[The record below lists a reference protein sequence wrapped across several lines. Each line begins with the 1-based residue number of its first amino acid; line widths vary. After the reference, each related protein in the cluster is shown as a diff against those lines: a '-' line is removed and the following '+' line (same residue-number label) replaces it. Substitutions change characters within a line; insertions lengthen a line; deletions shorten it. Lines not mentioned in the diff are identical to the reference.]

1 MKYSDK
7 QIAAGNSY
15 LNDSESLIIKAV
27 AGSGKTSTLMYLLDL
42 VKKKTLYLAFNKS
55 VQEEV
60 QNKFEKKGFKHAKSM
75 TIHGLGMQTLR
86 TAYNKLDVSN
96 NKNNKRRKQDA

>member
-1 MKYSDK
+1 MEYSDK

-55 VQEEV
+55 VQE
-60 QNKFEKKGFKHAKSM
+60 
-75 TIHGLGMQTLR
+75 
-86 TAYNKLDVSN
+86 
-96 NKNNKRRKQDA
+96 